1 MLYSH
6 KNIILEYATTRSKL
20 YISGKLMFLGDGY
33 IAIKMFI
40 EQSGNNPAVV
50 ERFRTQ
56 LEQREAVNWQKTET
70 ET

>member
-56 LEQREAVNWQKTET
+56 LEQREAVNWQKPET

>member
-1 MLYSH
+1 M
-6 KNIILEYATTRSKL
+6 